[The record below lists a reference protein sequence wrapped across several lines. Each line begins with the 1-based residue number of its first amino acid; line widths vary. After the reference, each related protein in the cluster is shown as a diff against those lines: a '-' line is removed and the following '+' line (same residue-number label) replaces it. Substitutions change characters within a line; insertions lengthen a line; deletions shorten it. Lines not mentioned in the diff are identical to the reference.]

1 MAAVAKPFG
10 LAPVRTSDAN
20 NFNQAGT
27 RYYIPSSDGSA
38 YYIGD
43 TVISAAG
50 ADANG
55 VPQIAKAIG
64 TSTVRGV
71 IVGFEPAQ
79 VGNVSL
85 VGASLTL
92 ENTAIPATKTQAY
105 YAYVMDDPGIVFMAQ
120 DDGITTGNLIAANA
134 NKNTSLTITAGAT
147 LQSASGT
154 VILSSSIATTQALS
168 WRLIGLAQTLNQGQ
182 TNAFGGYGL
191 WLLKANQHE
200 LAGNTAGI

>member
-10 LAPVRTSDAN
+10 LAPVRTSDSN

-105 YAYVMDDPGIVFMAQ
+105 YAYVIDDSGIVFIAQ

>member
-10 LAPVRTSDAN
+10 LAPVRTMDAN

-27 RYYIPSSDGSA
+27 RYYIPSTDGSQYA
-38 YYIGD
+38 IGD
-43 TVISAAG
+43 TVISLAG

-55 VPQIAKAIG
+55 VPGIAKAIG

-71 IVGFEPAQ
+71 IIGFEPAQ
-79 VGNVSL
+79 VNAVSL

-105 YAYVMDDPGIVFMAQ
+105 YAFVVDDPGVLFMAQ
-120 DDGITTGNLIAANA
+120 DDGVTTGNLIAANA
-134 NKNTSLTITAGAT
+134 NKNTSLTITNAST
-147 LQSASGT
+147 LQQASGT
-154 VILSSSIATTQALS
+154 VILSSSIATTQGLS
-168 WRLIGLAQTLNQGQ
+168 WRLLGLAQTLNQGQ
-182 TNAFGGYGL
+182 VNAFGGFGL

-200 LAGNTAGI
+200 LGGNTAGI